1 LLKLPTA
8 ALFNRMSNG
17 GWLKAIIAGALLWIA
32 MLLMAI
38 SHQPAHAG
46 SPVAFIEI
54 GLTLVVAIIAC
65 IVLRL

>member
-1 LLKLPTA
+1 
-8 ALFNRMSNG
+8 MSNG

-54 GLTLVVAIIAC
+54 GLALVVAIIAC
-65 IVLRL
+65 IVLRP